1 MKSQNEPNSSLHHQL
16 LFNLKYLSTSMKFH
30 KIMKTKK
37 NNYKLVYI
45 TKMGEEVLLKLLY
58 IKLIQETFSSFSI
71 YTQNYKFTNDLVAA
85 SFLSFNP
92 ELDIYL
98 DISFIFCM

>member
-37 NNYKLVYI
+37 NNNKLVYI
-45 TKMGEEVLLKLLY
+45 TKMGEEVLLKLY
-58 IKLIQETFSSFSI
+58 IHQAYSGNFFFLFHIHSKLQI
-71 YTQNYKFTNDLVAA
+71 YK
-85 SFLSFNP
+85 
-92 ELDIYL
+92 
-98 DISFIFCM
+98 